1 MPKQA
6 YTVDVT
12 SRPVDAA
19 EWDELFDAIA
29 NELTELGSKRLEYEL
44 FARRLESEVR
54 DLTGLRG
61 LVSDDFVA
69 DLLVRA
75 QRLFH
80 ASDLP
85 PPLPRQSWADFDDPD
100 EVTKPATPS
109 AISSQSG
116 THRLSDSDEED
127 TRPGIPHPVLA
138 RYYGMVG

>member
-6 YTVDVT
+6 DNVDVT

-29 NELTELGSKRLEYEL
+29 GELTELGSKRLEYEL

-75 QRLFH
+75 QRLFQE
-80 ASDLP
+80 SDLP
-85 PPLPRQSWADFDDPD
+85 PSMARSSWVDFDDAD
-100 EVTKPATPS
+100 EVTKPATPC
-109 AISSQSG
+109 AITNKSG
-116 THRLSDSDEED
+116 THRIIDSDEED

-138 RYYGMVG
+138 RYYGMVS

>member
-12 SRPVDAA
+12 SRAVDAA

-29 NELTELGSKRLEYEL
+29 NELTELGAKRLEYEL

-80 ASDLP
+80 ESDLP
-85 PPLPRQSWADFDDPD
+85 PSMPRESWVDFDDPN
-100 EVTKPATPS
+100 EVTKPATPR
-109 AISSQSG
+109 AIISKSG
-116 THRLSDSDEED
+116 THRIIDSDDEE

>member
-29 NELTELGSKRLEYEL
+29 TELTDLGAKRLEYEL

-80 ASDLP
+80 ESDLP
-85 PPLPRQSWADFDDPD
+85 PALPRDSWLDFDDES
-100 EVTKPATPS
+100 EVTRPATPR
-109 AISSQSG
+109 AISSRSG
-116 THRLSDSDEED
+116 MHRIVDSDEEE

>member
-1 MPKQA
+1 MQKQA
-6 YTVDVT
+6 YSVDVT
-12 SRPVDAA
+12 CRPADSA
-19 EWDELFDAIA
+19 EWDELIVAIA
-29 NELTELGSKRLEYEL
+29 DELTELGSKRLEYEL

-61 LVSDDFVA
+61 LVSDDFVN

-75 QRLFH
+75 QSLFK

-85 PPLPRQSWADFDDPD
+85 PPPRDSWDGFDDEA
-100 EVTKPATPS
+100 EVTKPATPR
-109 AISSQSG
+109 ALLGFQSG
-116 THRLSDSDEED
+116 THRIVDSDEED

>member
-6 YTVDVT
+6 DSVDVS

-29 NELTELGSKRLEYEL
+29 TELTELGAKRLEYEL

-54 DLTGLRG
+54 ELTGLRG
-61 LVSDDFVA
+61 LVSEDFVA

-80 ASDLP
+80 ESDLP
-85 PPLPRQSWADFDDPD
+85 PSLPRSSWVDFDDPS
-100 EVTKPATPS
+100 EVTKPATPR
-109 AISSQSG
+109 AISG
-116 THRLSDSDEED
+116 THRIVDSDEED